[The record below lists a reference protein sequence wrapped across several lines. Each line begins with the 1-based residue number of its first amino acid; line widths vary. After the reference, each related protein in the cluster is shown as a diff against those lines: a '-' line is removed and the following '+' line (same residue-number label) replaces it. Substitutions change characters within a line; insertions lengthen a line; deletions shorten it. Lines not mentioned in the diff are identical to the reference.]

1 MAQLI
6 NDRRVQ
12 LAVGGVILLVVGV
25 VVGLVIGPGKGTGG
39 PILGPV
45 TITSGG
51 TVGVRSYVP
60 YDVPLTTAGAIAD
73 GWQASSVCFS
83 GRGTYY
89 QKSPGGRGDPYA
101 LMYGINGDLL
111 GVYLVSENELPPP
124 WQYAETLAPGG
135 RTLID
140 FQHWGIFVYFQPIS
154 KVVTGDTH
162 SPRGRISAKRAGGA
176 CESE

>member
-1 MAQLI
+1 MATVIQ
-6 NDRRVQ
+6 DRRVQ
-12 LAVGGVILLVVGV
+12 LDVGGVILLVVGV
-25 VVGLVIGPGKGTGG
+25 VVGLVIGPGDDTGA
-39 PILGPV
+39 PVLGPV

-51 TVGVRSYVP
+51 RSYVP
-60 YDVPLTTAGAIAD
+60 YDVPLTFAGAIAD

-111 GVYLVSENELPPP
+111 GVYLVSENEMPPP

-135 RTLID
+135 RTIID
-140 FQHWGIFVYFQPIS
+140 FRHWGIFVYFQPIS
-154 KVVTGDTH
+154 KVVRGDTVA
-162 SPRGRISAKRAGGA
+162 SVRRAGGA